1 MTFFIKFC
9 LVNHSI
15 NNLLKV
21 PYSIYGSL
29 LLFVFIE
36 KLVGCLIKEKSP
48 VKKYQSSWQLA
59 ILNYLPISK
68 QNENITGYKQNKMTQ
83 QGYQS
88 HEWQSHILN
97 YVRSFVFKF
106 EILSKVPSVVTC
118 HKFNTKK
125 VQSYK

>member
-1 MTFFIKFC
+1 M
-9 LVNHSI
+9 
-15 NNLLKV
+15 
-21 PYSIYGSL
+21 
-29 LLFVFIE
+29 
-36 KLVGCLIKEKSP
+36 
-48 VKKYQSSWQLA
+48 A
-59 ILNYLPISK
+59 
-68 QNENITGYKQNKMTQ
+68 Q

-97 YVRSFVFKF
+97 YVRNFVF